1 MQTKEYLSIFAL
13 VFLGLCLISG
23 LYKKA
28 YAKSAKDNNIVCGI
42 SVYIAVVL
50 IGVSQLLEEEKDTFV
65 GSSLQSDCCVA
76 CMSKSHIPP
85 CKSDY
90 LAPCTFDCCGD
101 CCNQNSD
108 CKHGQIC
115 DDKGWCKDL

>member
-65 GSSLQSDCCVA
+65 GSSQEPDCCRKCIKEKLKEYPFTCLSNYNYSCGYSDV
-76 CMSKSHIPP
+76 KGGP
-85 CKSDY
+85 CC
-90 LAPCTFDCCGD
+90 P
-101 CCNQNSD
+101 Q
-108 CKHGQIC
+108 CK
-115 DDKGWCKDL
+115 K

>member
-50 IGVSQLLEEEKDTFV
+50 IGVSQMIFGVFMKAINCIHYSDWLGFFLEF
-65 GSSLQSDCCVA
+65 
-76 CMSKSHIPP
+76 IP
-85 CKSDY
+85 
-90 LAPCTFDCCGD
+90 
-101 CCNQNSD
+101 
-108 CKHGQIC
+108 
-115 DDKGWCKDL
+115 